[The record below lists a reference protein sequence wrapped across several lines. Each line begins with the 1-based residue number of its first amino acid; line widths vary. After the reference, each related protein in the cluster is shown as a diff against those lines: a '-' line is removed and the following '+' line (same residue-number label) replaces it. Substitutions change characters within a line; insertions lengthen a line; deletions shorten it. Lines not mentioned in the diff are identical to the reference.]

1 MKIFTKSY
9 LLLVALMLSF
19 FSGISTSADIESNY
33 QVSNIDS
40 ISSGLHVIND
50 YRIQQLAEQM
60 TPFIKS
66 LSDNSVESENKST
79 LSSRGSAPPLTYLE
93 VHAVISSQHP
103 SL

>member
-9 LLLVALMLSF
+9 LLLIALMLSF
-19 FSGISTSADIESNY
+19 FSGMSTAADIESNY

-60 TPFIKS
+60 APFIKS
-66 LSDNSVESENKST
+66 LSDNSVESESENKST
-79 LSSRGSAPPLTYLE
+79 LSSRQQFS
-93 VHAVISSQHP
+93 I
-103 SL
+103 